1 MLFHYN
7 TTPDETVSFLRDQA
21 IRAKQPPAVIDAL
34 DALRDLLDVPSD
46 LEKAEQLFSEVE
58 RDRDDLRE
66 ELQSAVDQLQIAC
79 DILTAIDEARA
90 GKGPATYY
98 DDADLK
104 SISRQLDFAKK
115 ALERHKA

>member
-46 LEKAEQLFSEVE
+46 LEKVEQQLNEVE

-90 GKGPATYY
+90 GKGPATFY
-98 DDADLK
+98 DATDLSTLRQQLK
-104 SISRQLDFAKK
+104 FSIA
-115 ALERHKA
+115 ALERHK